1 MRCFRS
7 PRAWAPLAAL
17 VLSITSLSVP
27 ALAQEPPAAPTPA
40 QLAEAKTH
48 MEAGAAFYNDPS
60 GHKCE
65 VAYREF
71 KQAYDLSG
79 SQNALKG
86 MGTCALELE
95 LDGDAIEHYERY
107 LEKAT
112 NVAPADRAQI
122 EKDLNALKAAV
133 AWVTI
138 QADHPN
144 VAIVDVRT
152 PSRGFS
158 VTNHYT
164 AQNGATK
171 LGIHP
176 GDHALTAS
184 VEGQPDQVWKI
195 EIANGQAY
203 SHTFSFA
210 APKSAPVVPVPPPV
224 TKPATDAP
232 PPVQDEPTTEKYR
245 PTPVATWIFGG
256 LTVALAVPTAILMV
270 RAKGL
275 NNDFKGVNGTLSA
288 DELNAQY
295 RGVTSANLLAD
306 IFLGATAASLVT
318 TGIIYLARP
327 TRTREKVGRTFTV
340 VPSFGAQSSG
350 ATAVGTF

>member
-17 VLSITSLSVP
+17 VLSITSLSV
-27 ALAQEPPAAPTPA
+27 AARAQEPPAAPTPA
-40 QLAEAKTH
+40 QLTEARTH

-65 VAYREF
+65 EAYREF
-71 KQAYDLSG
+71 RQAYDLSG

-95 LDGDAIEHYERY
+95 RDGDAIEHYERY

-122 EKDLNALKAAV
+122 ENDMKALKAGV

-138 QADHPN
+138 LADRPN
-144 VAIVDVRT
+144 VAIADVRT

-158 VTNHYT
+158 VTNRYT
-164 AQNGATK
+164 AKDGATK
-171 LGIHP
+171 LGLHP
-176 GDHALTAS
+176 GEHKLTAS
-184 VEGQPDQVWKI
+184 VEGQPDQVWKV

-203 SHTFSFA
+203 SHSFSFA
-210 APKSAPVVPVPPPV
+210 VAKGPPIVAPVPPVATPE
-224 TKPATDAP
+224 TKAP
-232 PPVQDEPTTEKYR
+232 PPVQDEPKTEKYR

-270 RAKGL
+270 RAKGV
-275 NNDFKGVNGTLSA
+275 NNDYKSVNGTMTGE
-288 DELNAQY
+288 ELNAQY
-295 RGVTSANLLAD
+295 RDVNSANLLAD
-306 IFLGATAASLVT
+306 IFLGAASASLIT

-327 TRTREKVGRTFTV
+327 TRTREKVGHTFTV